1 MTDKKKSSDKK
12 HDVSDEA
19 KRNKK
24 QKRLRQ
30 QNEEKSIFEDM
41 VDELLEDEQVYQLL
55 KKLKD

>member
-1 MTDKKKSSDKK
+1 MSDNKKTSDKK
-12 HDVSDEA
+12 NDVSDEA

-30 QNEEKSIFEDM
+30 QNEEKIIFEDM
-41 VDELLEDEQVYQLL
+41 VDELLEDEQIYQLL

>member
-1 MTDKKKSSDKK
+1 MSDNKKTSEKK

-19 KRNKK
+19 KRTKR

-30 QNEEKSIFEDM
+30 QNEEKSIFEEM

>member
-1 MTDKKKSSDKK
+1 MSDNKKTSDKK
-12 HDVSDEA
+12 NDVSDET

-30 QNEEKSIFEDM
+30 QNEEKIIFEDM
-41 VDELLEDEQVYQLL
+41 VDELLEDEQIYQLL

>member
-19 KRNKK
+19 KRSKK

-41 VDELLEDEQVYQLL
+41 LEEVLEDEQIYQIL
-55 KKLKD
+55 KRLKD

>member
-12 HDVSDEA
+12 HDLSDEA
-19 KRNKK
+19 KRSKK

-41 VDELLEDEQVYQLL
+41 LEEVLEDEEIYQIL
-55 KKLKD
+55 KRLKD

>member
-1 MTDKKKSSDKK
+1 MADNKKTSDKK
-12 HDVSDEA
+12 HEVTDEI
-19 KRNKK
+19 KRSKK

-41 VDELLEDEQVYQLL
+41 LEEVLEDEQIYQLL

>member
-19 KRNKK
+19 KRSKK

-41 VDELLEDEQVYQLL
+41 LEEVLEDEQVYQIL
-55 KKLKD
+55 KRLKD